1 VTIQHAVRPPA
12 VAGRFYPDDSGEL
25 EGVVR
30 RLLDAA
36 APPAVRGKL
45 VGLVAPHAGYVYSGP
60 VAASAYALL
69 ASSGVE
75 VRRVVL
81 LGPSHFV
88 AFEGLAL
95 PECDALCTPLGEHPL
110 DDDAVSSLME
120 SPFVRR
126 WSLPHRDEHSLE
138 VQLPFIH
145 VVLGAVPVVPL
156 VTGIVRATDVADA
169 LDAICT
175 DATLLVVSSD
185 LSHYLTYDEAQ
196 AVDVRTADAIQGL
209 RPEELGSDRACG
221 VVGLRGLLEL
231 AGRRGLRG
239 HCVDLR
245 NSGDTYGPRNRV
257 VGYGA
262 FAFCGGDA

>member
-1 VTIQHAVRPPA
+1 M
-12 VAGRFYPDDSGEL
+12 
-25 EGVVR
+25 VR
-30 RLLDAA
+30 RLLGAA
-36 APPAVRGKL
+36 TPPAVRGTL
-45 VGLVAPHAGYVYSGP
+45 AGLVAPHAGYVYSGP

-69 ASSGVE
+69 ASSGTE

-95 PECDALCTPLGEHPL
+95 PEYDALSTPLGEHPL
-110 DDDAVSSLME
+110 DDDAMSSLMR
-120 SPFVRR
+120 SSFVRR

-138 VQLPFIH
+138 VQLPFLH
-145 VVLGAVPVVPL
+145 VVLGPVPIVPL
-156 VTGIVRATDVADA
+156 VTGIAKATDVADA
-169 LDAICT
+169 LEAVCT
-175 DATLLVVSSD
+175 DTTLLVVSSD
-185 LSHYLTYDEAQ
+185 LSHYLPYDEAQ

-209 RPEELGSDRACG
+209 RADELGSARACG

-231 AGRRGLRG
+231 AGRRSLRA

-262 FAFCGGDA
+262 FAFCRAEA